1 MRGSAYFRVFAFLL
15 LSGLP
20 SQAVLA
26 QGILIPAGTYMVGS
40 TAYILD
46 YGNFTNNAATAAF
59 THSGLLTF
67 AGTTDSIKGS
77 AGSTF
82 SSVTVNTSSTTT
94 VASAGQQLT
103 RILQCNGTLNAA
115 NNLTL
120 LANSSG
126 SALVDGSG
134 SGNISGSL
142 TMQGYLP
149 VAYGYHYVSSPFT
162 NATVGQFASQL
173 NLAASFPNFYSY
185 LENTASTSSGWAKD
199 VTSANTLVAMNGYAA
214 NFGTATTPQ
223 TIFMTG
229 TVSNSTQS
237 LTLYNHNQIYTQG
250 FNLVGNP
257 YPSPIDWKSSTGW
270 TKTNVDDAL
279 YFFNNG
285 STNQYTGTYST
296 YINGV
301 SSNGAITNRNLIAAL
316 QGFFVHVTNGTYP
329 VTATLACTNAVRTTT
344 LTGIQ
349 IALAPKRHNQLEV
362 DRASIQPGSASAP
375 SKPLA
380 RLSASFA
387 DGKLENS
394 DPAVIYF
401 DSKKDQ
407 AFNQAYDALKLM
419 NTDSKVPSVYFI
431 SADQQRLS
439 ILGLPLAGPEKR
451 VIPLGLKLDQD
462 GTIAF
467 NVIDQSNLP
476 FSHVY
481 LKDAEKNTFT
491 EFLSSAPINV
501 RLSTGVYENRFMLV
515 FSNDVLSNQSQL
527 APAFNVYSSKGSVY
541 LSLDTFTGNKG
552 VAVLYDM
559 LGRQVYS
566 FPVEGNGQHIFD
578 PSLTNGVYILQLKS
592 VTGMHS
598 KNLILAR

>member
-1 MRGSAYFRVFAFLL
+1 MIKEGAPLRVFAFLL
-15 LSGLP
+15 LAWLP
-20 SQAVLA
+20 SQPVLA
-26 QGILIPAGTYMVGS
+26 QGIIIPTGTYFVGS

-46 YGNFTNNAATAAF
+46 YNNFTNNATTAAF
-59 THSGLLTF
+59 THNGLLTF

-77 AGSTF
+77 AGTTF
-82 SSVTVNTSSTTT
+82 NSVTVNTSSTTT

-134 SGNISGSL
+134 TGTISGSL

-149 VAYGYHYVSSPFT
+149 IAYGYHYVSSPFT
-162 NATVGQFASQL
+162 NATVGQFATQL
-173 NLAASFPNFYSY
+173 NLAASFPTFYSY
-185 LENTASTSSGWAKD
+185 LESNGSTYTGWAKD
-199 VTSANTLVAMNGYAA
+199 TTRANTLVAMNGYAA
-214 NFGTATTPQ
+214 NFGSATTPQ
-223 TIFMTG
+223 TIFLTG
-229 TVSNSTQS
+229 TVSNGTQS
-237 LTLYNHNQIYTQG
+237 LTLYNHNQLYTKG

-257 YPSPIDWKSSTGW
+257 FPSPIDWKSAAGW

-301 SSNGAITNRNLIAAL
+301 SSNGAITNRNVIAAL

-344 LTGIQ
+344 ITGIQ
-349 IALAPKRHNQLEV
+349 IALAPKRHNQLEI
-362 DRASIQPGSASAP
+362 DRASIQPGGAP

-387 DGKLENS
+387 GGQPQNF

-419 NTDSKVPSVYFI
+419 NTDSKVPSVYFL

-439 ILGLPLAGPEKR
+439 ILGLPLKGPAKQI
-451 VIPLGLKLDQD
+451 IPLGLNLDQD

-467 NVIDQSNLP
+467 SVADRLNVP
-476 FSHVY
+476 FSHIY

-491 EFLSSAPINV
+491 EFFSAAPITV
-501 RLSTGVYENRFMLV
+501 QLSAGVFENRFMLV

-527 APAFNVYSSKGSVY
+527 APSFNVYSSKGSVY
-541 LSLDTFTGNKG
+541 LSLDTFTGDKG

-566 FPVEGNGQHIFD
+566 FPVEGNGQHILD
-578 PSLTNGVYILQLKS
+578 PSLNNGVYILQLRS
-592 VTGMHS
+592 VTGVHS